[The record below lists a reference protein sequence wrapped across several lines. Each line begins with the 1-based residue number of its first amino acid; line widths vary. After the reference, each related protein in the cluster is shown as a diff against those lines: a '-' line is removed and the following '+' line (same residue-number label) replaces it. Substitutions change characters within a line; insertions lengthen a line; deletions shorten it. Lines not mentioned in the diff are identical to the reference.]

1 MREKPGCLR
10 DSSPLWYPAGWS
22 RSRLLWLLL
31 VACKATPRSPE
42 CLSSSPEPEDPFT
55 SVLLLEKPAIYSPS
69 GANSLLRSEGG
80 VLPGDPASCLGPV
93 PSCWWLQCVETIY
106 GFSVWKDESGV
117 SLLHHVLQFGP
128 VHAAA
133 PLWGGTSTSS
143 LTTAETQFAPYPEGF
158 GTCQV

>member
-1 MREKPGCLR
+1 MGT
-10 DSSPLWYPAGWS
+10 
-22 RSRLLWLLL
+22 RLDGAHLGKLARLPWLQP

-42 CLSSSPEPEDPFT
+42 CLSSIPEPEDPFT

-69 GANSLLRSEGG
+69 AANSLLRSEGG

-93 PSCWWLQCVETIY
+93 PSCSWLRCVKTIY
-106 GFSVWKDESGV
+106 GFSVLWKGESGA
-117 SLLHHVLQFGP
+117 SLLHCVLQFGP
-128 VHAAA
+128 EYAAA

-143 LTTAETQFAPYPEGF
+143 LTTAGTQFAPYPEGF